1 MEGLWWGDGGKT
13 EGEWRRCGATAAC
26 HKCAILAHNPLLA
39 WIVNQQSIPQEP
51 HSAPDLECGLH
62 TCDTAKGFLFITH
75 HRTVAAA
82 AASTKML
89 SAEMDWLSPARPLLD
104 RCS

>member
-1 MEGLWWGDGGKT
+1 MAGL
-13 EGEWRRCGATAAC
+13 RRHSGVPQVC
-26 HKCAILAHNPLLA
+26 HFGTQPLLA

-51 HSAPDLECGLH
+51 HSAADLECGLH